1 MTARIVEWA
10 VVFYLF
16 FGIMVVLLE
25 TLFFIFRKS
34 ISYNRQYCIRRL
46 LPFITTAFMIVVY
59 FLRKLNTGN
68 RIIGETAIKAQKT
81 LNSCLSIEKVS
92 YIVGVYCAFVAL
104 FILHY
109 ILYYIIISKK
119 ITKSKEITQKYA
131 GVIDKQDVTVCSWDK
146 AKTPF
151 CFGII
156 NKKIVLPE
164 GGAYGSSYVIHHELS
179 HCENNDPLWMMISK
193 FFLYILW
200 LNPLAYYY
208 YRQLKYSCEYAC
220 DERVTKQMSF
230 EEKKIYANVILN
242 NTPREQG
249 MLFGEALVTEKTL
262 KNRFKNIL
270 AKPIANSKKS
280 LFIIVVT
287 VLSVSALVAFAVA
300 KKPAQMIKSVKV
312 NYSSEEE
319 VKDSVDY
326 EEYIDGK
333 WFRGQLQYGFTEEQK
348 YGIKVANY
356 TGVLYESE

>member
-68 RIIGETAIKAQKT
+68 RIIGETAIKVQKT

-109 ILYYIIISKK
+109 ILYYIIISKN

-156 NKKIVLPE
+156 NFSLKIIFYRFLVL
-164 GGAYGSSYVIHHELS
+164 
-179 HCENNDPLWMMISK
+179 
-193 FFLYILW
+193 
-200 LNPLAYYY
+200 
-208 YRQLKYSCEYAC
+208 
-220 DERVTKQMSF
+220 
-230 EEKKIYANVILN
+230 
-242 NTPREQG
+242 
-249 MLFGEALVTEKTL
+249 
-262 KNRFKNIL
+262 
-270 AKPIANSKKS
+270 KS
-280 LFIIVVT
+280 
-287 VLSVSALVAFAVA
+287 
-300 KKPAQMIKSVKV
+300 
-312 NYSSEEE
+312 
-319 VKDSVDY
+319 
-326 EEYIDGK
+326 
-333 WFRGQLQYGFTEEQK
+333 
-348 YGIKVANY
+348 
-356 TGVLYESE
+356 